1 LEQIFAVTDGGD
13 PRDMNTERAVAAGT
27 QYYARPGRMAI
38 VVSDLASLRKPSRGT
53 TDRDTLIALRPEL
66 HRSEGVR
73 AAWEEHH
80 PRLRAG

>member
-1 LEQIFAVTDGGD
+1 
-13 PRDMNTERAVAAGT
+13 M
-27 QYYARPGRMAI
+27 
-38 VVSDLASLRKPSRGT
+38 VSDLASLRKPSRGT
-53 TDRDTLIALRPEL
+53 TDRGTLIALRPEL